1 MACLAVAG
9 LGVAYL
15 GRTVPGVA
23 RLLQR
28 ATPAPTAIPLGGRD
42 FTHLLLT
49 ATWTP
54 SPTTEPSATPTP
66 SPTPPDRATDPPA
79 STAAVA
85 TATAPATEEPSPT
98 AVPPSATP
106 TPRPQ
111 WIIFESKRGEHGDYD
126 IVAMQPDGS
135 QATNLGPS
143 WADDLAPAWAP
154 DGRHIAFVSL
164 RDTISGKWGLENS
177 SIYGMVFDPDTAA
190 AGEVWRITDD
200 KGSDGWPTWSPDGRR
215 IAFHSDRNGNWDIW
229 IVNADGSGLVQ
240 LTTSPEDDRYPN
252 WGPGDKIAFSSN
264 RGGNEDIWVLDVNAA
279 LSQGD
284 DSSAVNLTGAAKRDR
299 YPVWSP
305 DGRQLTFNTNRDG
318 NSEVYVMNADGSQ
331 PRNISNSPKSTEG
344 LAGWSPDGRRLVFY
358 SDRSGNKEVYTI
370 DLASLP
376 ALGGSPG
383 AWTNISNH
391 KASDEY
397 CAWSP

>member
-1 MACLAVAG
+1 
-9 LGVAYL
+9 
-15 GRTVPGVA
+15 
-23 RLLQR
+23 
-28 ATPAPTAIPLGGRD
+28 
-42 FTHLLLT
+42 
-49 ATWTP
+49 
-54 SPTTEPSATPTP
+54 
-66 SPTPPDRATDPPA
+66 
-79 STAAVA
+79 
-85 TATAPATEEPSPT
+85 
-98 AVPPSATP
+98 
-106 TPRPQ
+106 
-111 WIIFESKRGEHGDYD
+111 
-126 IVAMQPDGS
+126 
-135 QATNLGPS
+135 
-143 WADDLAPAWAP
+143 
-154 DGRHIAFVSL
+154 
-164 RDTISGKWGLENS
+164 
-177 SIYGMVFDPDTAA
+177 
-190 AGEVWRITDD
+190 
-200 KGSDGWPTWSPDGRR
+200 
-215 IAFHSDRNGNWDIW
+215 
-229 IVNADGSGLVQ
+229 LVQ